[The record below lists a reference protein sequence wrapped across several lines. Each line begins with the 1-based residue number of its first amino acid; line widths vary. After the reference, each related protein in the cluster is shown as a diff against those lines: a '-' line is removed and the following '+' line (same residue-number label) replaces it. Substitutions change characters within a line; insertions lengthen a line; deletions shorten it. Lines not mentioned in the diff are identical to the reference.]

1 MPQSF
6 PDMSSLEYA
15 AKLHEFRTVNDGES
29 EAVYREALA
38 DHVKQNGLLIESMEI
53 RTGKGWDQFTYEE
66 NTQMIMSDPALKRF
80 AEGLKLSAEAKAF
93 LKDSPILQEFKK
105 EGDAK

>member
-6 PDMSSLEYA
+6 PDMASLEYA

-38 DHVKQNGLLIESMEI
+38 DHVKQSGLLIESMEI
-53 RTGKGWDQFTYEE
+53 RTGKGWDQFTCEE
-66 NTQMIMSDPALKRF
+66 NTQMIMSDPALKSF
-80 AEGLKLSAEAKAF
+80 AETMSASKVFGAF
-93 LKDSPILQEFKK
+93 LDDSPLKK